1 MKSPMKGQE
10 IIRIGVAIA
19 GISLLPLFAFA
30 YQASSVPNSQLLNPG
45 ELVKVLQSSTGK
57 SRLSSR

>member
-45 ELVKVLQSSTGK
+45 ELVKVLQSSIGK